1 MDWNYLAFLAE
12 PWFVLTWYGLAIPAT
27 LWVLYDVYKVNRPLD
42 TAMKWA
48 WPILVFFFSLVGV
61 VLYVKS
67 SRPPGIGRI
76 KDRRDQQERFKEFV
90 QAPFSKLT
98 GAVSHCLG
106 GDGLGIITAMVIA
119 RVSGMNF
126 WQEFWFEFLAGYVL
140 SWVIFQYK
148 AMRKM
153 TDSTLMALWM
163 GGRAE
168 IFTMMTAM
176 TGMGAV
182 MGYVTPMVVGE
193 QPNPDTFAFW
203 GFAAFGLLV
212 GYLVTYPMSWMLV
225 RMGWKHGMG

>member
-1 MDWNYLAFLAE
+1 MDWSFLSFLAE
-12 PWFVLTWYGLAIPAT
+12 PWFVITWYGLAVPAT
-27 LWVLYDVYKVNRPLD
+27 VWVIYDVYQVNRPLD

-48 WPILVFFFSLVGV
+48 WPPLIIFFSIIGVGF
-61 VLYVKS
+61 YVWS
-67 SRPPGIGRI
+67 SRPPGIGKI
-76 KDRRDQQERFKEFV
+76 KDPDEQKKAFQEYVKR
-90 QAPFSKLT
+90 PFSKIT

-119 RVSGMNF
+119 RITNMSF

-140 SWVIFQYK
+140 SWLIFQYK

-153 TDSTLMALWM
+153 TDSVAKALWM

-168 IFTMMTAM
+168 VFTMLTAM

-182 MGYVTPMVVGE
+182 MGFITPTVVGE
-193 QPNPDTFAFW
+193 QPDPDTFAFW
-203 GFAAFGLLV
+203 GFAAFGLFI
-212 GYLVTYPMSWMLV
+212 GYLVTYPMAWMLV